1 MAWSFHAPSG
11 TYRNFTLSNEIRREA
26 IADAQFMKFLKP
38 EPGFGK
44 KHGDSMTITRI
55 LALPLAGRVGEM
67 DQLPDGRPAIQ
78 TKTVSVS
85 QWGFKIPL
93 TELEEDL
100 TKYNLPDAF
109 KASLREQITLTM
121 DSMAAA
127 AFKLTPIK
135 YTPLSTGYD
144 FETDGSAANT
154 SDRNLGIQDLR
165 VLHDYMRS
173 GNSGAAAPVP
183 YFKGGKYVGILST
196 NAARGIK
203 NDPEYKDWQAP
214 TTSGPLMDGRLRDV
228 EGFMLFESNH
238 ASALADLVGN
248 STTTGE
254 AVFFGAD
261 AAGLLEVRAPEIRM
275 SIPDPHDLGR
285 SRWLGWVG
293 TLEAFHTWET
303 AALFRAIHVTST

>member
-1 MAWSFHAPSG
+1 
-11 TYRNFTLSNEIRREA
+11 
-26 IADAQFMKFLKP
+26 MKFLKP
-38 EPGFGK
+38 EPGFGR

-55 LALPLAGRVGEM
+55 LRLPLATRVGET

-85 QWGFKIPL
+85 PWGFKIPI

-100 TKYNLPDAF
+100 TKYNLPDQF
-109 KASLREQITLTM
+109 KESLREQITLTM
-121 DSMAAA
+121 DDMAAD
-127 AFKLTPIK
+127 AFKLTPMK
-135 YTPLSTGYD
+135 YVPTVAGYTLTNNGTPGT
-144 FETDGSAANT
+144 TAT
-154 SDRNLGIQDLR
+154 RNVGVQDLR
-165 VLHDYMRS
+165 VIHDLMRS
-173 GNSGAAAPVP
+173 GNSAAAAPVP
-183 YFKGGKYVGILST
+183 YYKGGKYVGILST

-214 TTSGPLMDGRLRDV
+214 TDKGPLMDGRLRDV
-228 EGFMLFESNH
+228 EGFMLYESNH
-238 ASALADLVGN
+238 VAALADLVGA

-254 AVFFGAD
+254 AIFFGAD
-261 AAGLLEVRAPEIRM
+261 AAGLLEVRSPEIRM

-303 AALFRAIHVTST
+303 AALFRAIHISST